1 VTPTDGDDAPP
12 GALRPAAVC
21 RELLRALE
29 ASDGRRQRR
38 KRDTTPDSLGMALKR
53 ELLEA
58 VVQADPD
65 PAAFEPWLLERCW
78 QMAGAVSVGAARA
91 MALEIASE
99 WHLAAESPAF
109 RDWLA
114 HGAPSD
120 DARGG
125 DAGGGPGDRR
135 ARPARQGDAR

>member
-1 VTPTDGDDAPP
+1 MTTGGDGSAA
-12 GALRPAAVC
+12 GALRPVAVC

-29 ASDGRRQRR
+29 ASDGRRRQR
-38 KRDTTPDSLGMALKR
+38 KRDTTPDALGMALKR

-58 VVQADPD
+58 VVRADPD

-99 WHLAAESPAF
+99 WRLAAESPAF

-120 DARGG
+120 DARAG
-125 DAGGGPGDRR
+125 DAGGGPGDRPAKA
-135 ARPARQGDAR
+135 ARRGDRG